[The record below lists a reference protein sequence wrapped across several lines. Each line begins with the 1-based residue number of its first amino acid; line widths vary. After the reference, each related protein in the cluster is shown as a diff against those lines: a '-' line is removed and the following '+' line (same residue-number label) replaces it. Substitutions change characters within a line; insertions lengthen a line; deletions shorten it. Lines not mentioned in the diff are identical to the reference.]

1 MLRKVVGVFFLLIGI
16 AGIAVSVAG
25 VYLGRQAIDDFGDAV
40 DTVLGRSLVTLD
52 TAADT
57 LILTKSTF
65 DRVNS
70 GLDTVG
76 VTADNVAQTLI
87 DTQPMLENISTVVST
102 EVPNSL
108 EAIQNSL
115 PGVAEAA
122 GTIDNT
128 LRALAAF
135 EVSREVFGIPIA
147 FDLGIDYEPE
157 VGLDE
162 SVLSIG
168 YSVEGM
174 PDTLRAIKPSL
185 DLANN
190 NLAIISN
197 NINDIATDLNAIG
210 NNLKQIEPLID
221 DYIMLI
227 ADVEQLMHQTQA
239 RLDSQLDMAK
249 IILTLL
255 FVWLGVNQVVPIYLS
270 IDIFT
275 RKSGADDNEEES
287 RIAASS
293 NRGESDI
300 SEPEQDEDD
309 LPQVEY
315 EEDVENDAEA
325 DGDDHEDDEDDAVG
339 EEA

>member
-1 MLRKVVGVFFLLIGI
+1 MLRKLVGVFFLLIGI

-25 VYLGRQAIDDFGDAV
+25 VYLGRQAIDEFGAAV
-40 DTVLGRSLVTLD
+40 DTALSRSLVTLD

-87 DTQPMLENISTVVST
+87 DTQPMLENISSVVAT
-102 EVPNSL
+102 DIPNSL
-108 EAIQNSL
+108 EAIQDSL
-115 PGVAEAA
+115 PGVAKAA
-122 GTIDNT
+122 GTIDDT

-157 VGLDE
+157 LSLDE
-162 SVLSIG
+162 GVLSIG
-168 YSVEGM
+168 DSIEGM
-174 PDTLRAIKPSL
+174 PDSLRAMQPSL

-190 NLAIISN
+190 NLADIST
-197 NINDIATDLNAIG
+197 NINDIATDLDAIG
-210 NNLKQIEPLID
+210 DNVKQIEPLID
-221 DYIMLI
+221 EYIMLI
-227 ADVEQLMHQTQA
+227 ADVEQLMNQTQA
-239 RLDSQLDMAK
+239 KLDSQLDMAK

-275 RKSGADDNEEES
+275 RKSGDDENEDES
-287 RIAASS
+287 RSTSSS
-293 NRGESDI
+293 NKGESDI
-300 SEPEQDEDD
+300 SEPKQDEDD
-309 LPQVEY
+309 LPQEEGEKD
-315 EEDVENDAEA
+315 EED
-325 DGDDHEDDEDDAVG
+325 
-339 EEA
+339 EEE

>member
-1 MLRKVVGVFFLLIGI
+1 MLRKLVGVFFLLIGI

-25 VYLGRQAIDDFGDAV
+25 VYLGRQAIDEFGAAV
-40 DTVLGRSLVTLD
+40 DIALSRSLVTLD

-87 DTQPMLENISTVVST
+87 DTQPMLENISSVVAT
-102 EVPNSL
+102 DIPDSL

-122 GTIDNT
+122 GTIDDT

-157 VGLDE
+157 LSLDE
-162 SVLSIG
+162 GVLSIG
-168 YSVEGM
+168 DSIEGM
-174 PDTLRAIKPSL
+174 PDSLRAMQPSL

-190 NLAIISN
+190 NLADIST
-197 NINDIATDLNAIG
+197 NINDIATDLDAIG
-210 NNLKQIEPLID
+210 DNVKQIEPLID
-221 DYIMLI
+221 EYIMLI
-227 ADVEQLMHQTQA
+227 ADVEQLMNQTQA
-239 RLDSQLDMAK
+239 KLDSQLDMAK

-270 IDIFT
+270 IDILTQKSEDDEDADET
-275 RKSGADDNEEES
+275 RDN
-287 RIAASS
+287 SS
-293 NRGESDI
+293 SKKGESDI
-300 SEPEQDEDD
+300 YEANQDEGDS
-309 LPQVEY
+309 PQEEGEKD
-315 EEDVENDAEA
+315 EED
-325 DGDDHEDDEDDAVG
+325 
-339 EEA
+339 EEE